1 MTWFE
6 ALTLAVLQGLTEFL
20 PVSSS
25 GHLAVASSLFHSLGT
40 VENRPDGLFF
50 IVMLHLGTLL
60 AILVFYRRVMRS
72 GARGLATGGG
82 VGETPTRAIVLRSG
96 LLAVVATLP
105 AVVVGLTLKKT
116 VDEAFQNLLVPGFAF
131 LITAALLLSTTR
143 MKAGLKGPAETTWL
157 DALLV
162 GVAQAFAIT
171 PGISRSGSTIAAALA
186 LGFSRTWAVG
196 FSLLINVPAIL
207 GASVLVGKDL
217 QIESLST
224 EVLQMTVL
232 ATILSGIVGY
242 GAIVWLVRIV
252 RSGRLWYFSVYLVLL
267 SGVVLGSVALMG
279 QGEDSRGRTHEQ
291 GGRPEALDRPG
302 GGGLA
307 RSGSRIEGAGHYLD
321 HADSAGPG
329 PAGPSARAGSG
340 PIAR

>member
-6 ALTLAVLQGLTEFL
+6 ALTLAVIQGLTEFL

-25 GHLAVASSLFHSLGT
+25 GHLAVAASLFQSLGT
-40 VENRPDGLFF
+40 VEDRPDGLFF
-50 IVMLHLGTLL
+50 VVMLHLGTLL

-72 GARGLATGGG
+72 GAHSLATGGG
-82 VGETPTRAIVLRSG
+82 DPGMPPRAVVLRSG
-96 LLAVVATLP
+96 LLAAIATLP
-105 AVVVGLTLKKT
+105 AVVVGLTLKRA
-116 VDEAFQNLLVPGFAF
+116 VDEAFDNPIVPGFAF
-131 LITAALLLSTTR
+131 LVTAALLLSTTR
-143 MKAGLKGPAETTWL
+143 MAAGQKGPAETTWL

-162 GVAQAFAIT
+162 GLAQAIAIT

-207 GASVLVGKDL
+207 GATVLVGKDL
-217 QIESLST
+217 RLESLST
-224 EVLQMTVL
+224 EVLEMTIL
-232 ATILSGIVGY
+232 ATILSGVVGY

-267 SGVVLGSVALMG
+267 SGVVLGSAALSG
-279 QGEDSRGRTHEQ
+279 RGEVSGGMTDEQ

-307 RSGSRIEGAGHYLD
+307 RSGPRAEGAGDHLD
-321 HADSAGPG
+321 RADAAGPR
-329 PAGPSARAGSG
+329 PPGPSARDGAG
-340 PIAR
+340 PARL